1 MKRRDF
7 IAASCLAGL
16 APLGKA
22 AMAADTSKEKEYYEL
37 RLYKIASA
45 EKRTAM
51 DEFFAKAAIPAWNRV
66 GIKPVGV
73 FEFIK
78 EEDNEEDNFD
88 LYVLLP
94 HKTLDSVATATASLL
109 ADAAYLKAGADV
121 LGAPKSDPA
130 YERIESTLMLAFD
143 GIPVLEVPSKKDT
156 RIFQLRTYEAHS
168 VERGQKKIEMFNEGG
183 ELSLFRRTG
192 MPPVFF
198 GETLVGT
205 KVPNLTY
212 MLGFDDE
219 EAKMKGWAAFLAHP
233 EWDKLKKNPEYKDT
247 VCNITNIMLR
257 PAACSQI

>member
-16 APLGKA
+16 APLGKT

-45 EKRTAM
+45 EKRKALV
-51 DEFFAKAAIPAWNRV
+51 EFFANAAIPAWNRA

-78 EEDNEEDNFD
+78 EEDKEQVFD

-94 HKTLDSVATATASLL
+94 HKTLESVATATATLL
-109 ADAAYLKAGADV
+109 ADDAYLKAGADV
-121 LGAPKSDPA
+121 LGAPKADPA
-130 YERIESTLMLAFD
+130 YERIESTLMIAFD

-168 VERGQKKIEMFNEGG
+168 VERGQRKIEMFNDGG
-183 ELSLFRRTG
+183 ELPLFRRTG

-219 EAKMKGWAAFLAHP
+219 EAKNKGWAAFLAHP
-233 EWDKLKKNPEYKDT
+233 EWDKMKKDPRYKDT
-247 VCNITNIMLR
+247 VSRITNIMLR